1 MAFVARDV
9 IPLYSSCIARVTVSQ
24 DELWQALWNEC
35 NQLWSNN
42 QFDTRRHGVRDAQH
56 LTLPNPNNPSERIG
70 GPLATV
76 WPREGNH
83 QASQDGL
90 RTGRPSGRNRGGR
103 IIARVDIA
111 DDYAPFKF
119 RRGINCVAIQNLEFA
134 QACDNS
140 RPRASDNHQTARR
153 GSFAQTGR
161 SRRSVFATRRTQMST
176 AGVRKI
182 MNRGRCGCP
191 RMMVCGFRVRDSV
204 VVMRWSD

>member
-1 MAFVARDV
+1 M
-9 IPLYSSCIARVTVSQ
+9 
-24 DELWQALWNEC
+24 
-35 NQLWSNN
+35 
-42 QFDTRRHGVRDAQH
+42 RDAQH

-111 DDYAPFKF
+111 DEYAPLEF
-119 RRGINCVAIQNLEFA
+119 RRGINCVAIQHLEFA

-140 RPRASDNHQTARR
+140 RPGASDNQPNGSAWIVRSDRTLETVGLCYTANPDVDGAR
-153 GSFAQTGR
+153 QENHE
-161 SRRSVFATRRTQMST
+161 SRALWVSPNDGLWVSCSRF
-176 AGVRKI
+176 
-182 MNRGRCGCP
+182 GCCYA
-191 RMMVCGFRVRDSV
+191 ME
-204 VVMRWSD
+204 

>member
-1 MAFVARDV
+1 MAFVTRDV
-9 IPLYSSCIARVTVSQ
+9 IPPYRSSIARVTVSQ
-24 DELWQALWNEC
+24 DELWRALW
-35 NQLWSNN
+35 
-42 QFDTRRHGVRDAQH
+42 TRVISFGVTINSIRDGMGCVQH

-103 IIARVDIA
+103 ILARVDIA
-111 DDYAPFKF
+111 DDYAPLKF
-119 RRGINCVAIQNLEFA
+119 RRGINCVAIQNLAFA

-161 SRRSVFATRRTQMST
+161 SRRSVFATRRTRMST